1 MKKGKKTR
9 WLYKAA
15 GMAVLLGAAFWCS
28 NSGLL
33 LWKPEVLTV
42 LAESESGGS
51 LSSVTEA
58 AKILPIPNS
67 DGKYMLKSDGFYC
80 LNEDGSGDCTQ
91 AIHYFDHFVVDGT
104 VFNGYYYHD
113 ETGKFK
119 ASEAH
124 LTAISQEALPK
135 AEDGT
140 EEAGWTS
147 GIYVVNNLGRL
158 SGTGRVC
165 ILKEEI
171 GQIKLDG
178 GYYVDRNGKVCQE
191 GGIYYIQEMNVGEKR
206 FSGYYYFDES
216 SGVLVEE
223 AGTTPE
229 GLTIQKDG
237 CIKELTDPGIKNLKK
252 AVKEFTEKLEGD
264 WSVYVKDLKNG
275 EKFSINDKAMS
286 SASLIKAFTMAA
298 SYENMEKI
306 RMVEGMLLKAD
317 PASQTVTDKLFRLME
332 NMVTYSDNESFNEM
346 VRLQTASNQF
356 NAGAR
361 VINRY
366 LREQGYKET
375 AVLHTLAP
383 SNTDPEGL
391 GSSNMT
397 SVEDCGTLLEKIY
410 RRECV
415 SPEDSD
421 QMLSLLLNQ
430 DTRTKIPGGLKESVQ
445 VANKTG
451 ENDKS
456 QHDIGIVYGAR
467 TDYILCVMSENA
479 GKEADAV
486 SNIQRISA
494 MAYYYLN

>member
-33 LWKPEVLTV
+33 IWNPEVLTV
-42 LAESESGGS
+42 LAESETGGS
-51 LSSVTEA
+51 LSSVTEE

-80 LNEDGSGDCTQ
+80 LNEDGSGDCVQ

-140 EEAGWTS
+140 VEAGWTS

-178 GYYVDRNGKVCQE
+178 GYYVDRNGRVCQE

-216 SGVLVEE
+216 SGALVEE

-229 GLTIQKDG
+229 CLTIQKDG
-237 CIKELTDPGIKNLKK
+237 SIKELTNPGIKNLKK

-264 WSVYVKDLKNG
+264 WSVYVKDLKSG

-306 RMVEGMLLKAD
+306 RIAEGILLKAD
-317 PASQTVTDKLFRLME
+317 SASQTVTDKLFRLME

-361 VINRY
+361 AINRY

-430 DTRTKIPGGLKESVQ
+430 DTRTKIPSGLKESVQ

-494 MAYYYLN
+494 MVYYYLN

>member
-1 MKKGKKTR
+1 M
-9 WLYKAA
+9 
-15 GMAVLLGAAFWCS
+15 
-28 NSGLL
+28 
-33 LWKPEVLTV
+33 
-42 LAESESGGS
+42 
-51 LSSVTEA
+51 
-58 AKILPIPNS
+58 
-67 DGKYMLKSDGFYC
+67 
-80 LNEDGSGDCTQ
+80 
-91 AIHYFDHFVVDGT
+91 
-104 VFNGYYYHD
+104 
-113 ETGKFK
+113 
-119 ASEAH
+119 
-124 LTAISQEALPK
+124 
-135 AEDGT
+135 
-140 EEAGWTS
+140 
-147 GIYVVNNLGRL
+147 
-158 SGTGRVC
+158 
-165 ILKEEI
+165 
-171 GQIKLDG
+171 
-178 GYYVDRNGKVCQE
+178 
-191 GGIYYIQEMNVGEKR
+191 
-206 FSGYYYFDES
+206 
-216 SGVLVEE
+216 
-223 AGTTPE
+223 
-229 GLTIQKDG
+229 
-237 CIKELTDPGIKNLKK
+237 
-252 AVKEFTEKLEGD
+252 
-264 WSVYVKDLKNG
+264 KDLKSG

-306 RMVEGMLLKAD
+306 RIAEGILLKAD
-317 PASQTVTDKLFRLME
+317 SASQTVTDKLFRLME

-494 MAYYYLN
+494 MVYYYLN